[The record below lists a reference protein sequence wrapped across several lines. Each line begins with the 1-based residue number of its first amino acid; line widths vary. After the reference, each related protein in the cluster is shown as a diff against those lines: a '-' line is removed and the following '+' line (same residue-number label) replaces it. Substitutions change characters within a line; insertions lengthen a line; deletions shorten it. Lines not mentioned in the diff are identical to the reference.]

1 MNKKKNI
8 DPEELKV
15 LTLEGSK
22 VVGKIFRLITDE
34 VRSPEYN
41 KKEQKGE
48 INWNLTP
55 TDENIG
61 QTSSLSF
68 FDPKKVKKNG
78 GYRNRNVKFDE
89 KCDIVN
95 ITTDPIKKKIIITDN
110 VNKTTKKVNMNDVD
124 KAIDIVTNVIG
135 LVNEIKKL

>member
-55 TDENIG
+55 TDENVG

-78 GYRNRNVKFDE
+78 GYRNRDVRFDE

-95 ITTDPIKKKIIITDN
+95 ITTDPIKKKIIIEY
-110 VNKTTKKVNMNDVD
+110 
-124 KAIDIVTNVIG
+124 
-135 LVNEIKKL
+135 LLEIKQIIMSK

>member
-41 KKEQKGE
+41 KKEQKIQSE
-48 INWNLTP
+48 RT
-55 TDENIG
+55 
-61 QTSSLSF
+61 
-68 FDPKKVKKNG
+68 
-78 GYRNRNVKFDE
+78 
-89 KCDIVN
+89 
-95 ITTDPIKKKIIITDN
+95 
-110 VNKTTKKVNMNDVD
+110 
-124 KAIDIVTNVIG
+124 
-135 LVNEIKKL
+135 